1 MDKNSIRIDVVIPSI
16 RADME
21 QILSML
27 QLNVPPNVKLCYYII
42 SDRESLSSKDFVYKN
57 SPVRVIILKI
67 LERHCQEMSDWIL
80 VLEIMFFLLMMMLYQ
95 HPIFCTIMLQP

>member
-42 SDRESLSSKDFVYKN
+42 SDRESKLDH
-57 SPVRVIILKI
+57 PKI
-67 LERHCQEMSDWIL
+67 LYIKIVQFVS
-80 VLEIMFFLLMMMLYQ
+80 
-95 HPIFCTIMLQP
+95 